1 MTAVGRATSAA
12 KLPSVGLW
20 LNASKS
26 ESMLVCWR
34 YFIAVFFVTL
44 IFVLVNVVVP
54 SFDQGLYEVYHKNN
68 LSNTALKSIVDDFNM
83 EPGVVSM
90 GVVFVLRPAEIQPVF
105 QDLSFRK
112 KGPPPQYNKYTTDR
126 FLFESSLDL
135 DCIMSF
141 VVEHVDACSKGTP
154 QTGGEKIRKYE
165 IYHR

>member
-34 YFIAVFFVTL
+34 YFIAMFFVTL

-54 SFDQGLYEVYHKNN
+54 SVDQGLYKVYYKNN
-68 LSNTALKSIVDDFNM
+68 LSNIVLKSIVDDFNM

-90 GVVFVLRPAEIQPVF
+90 RVVFVLRSAEIQPVF

-112 KGPPPQYNKYTTDR
+112 KGPPPNTINRTVFSRDEGR
-126 FLFESSLDL
+126 
-135 DCIMSF
+135 
-141 VVEHVDACSKGTP
+141 A
-154 QTGGEKIRKYE
+154 EKLYS
-165 IYHR
+165 HA

>member
-112 KGPPPQYNKYTTDR
+112 KGPPPIQLIHNR
-126 FLFESSLDL
+126 SV
-135 DCIMSF
+135 F
-141 VVEHVDACSKGTP
+141 VVELVVN
-154 QTGGEKIRKYE
+154 ELLKILFKCR
-165 IYHR
+165 